1 MARIKNLEARNISI
15 HAPLRERR
23 EAAEQKFN
31 QAVFQSTLPCGSDAH
46 FLTTTHRQIY
56 FNPRSLAGAT
66 MCSTVRLASF
76 AISIHAPL
84 RERHGC
90 RECLAASLP
99 ISIHAPLR
107 ERLLDAHE
115 LLAVKAISI
124 HAPLRERQHQKK
136 ILLFSFKSSI
146 YCELAQLK
154 YSKILF

>member
-1 MARIKNLEARNISI
+1 MISI

-23 EAAEQKFN
+23 FYCINTGGGQFL
-31 QAVFQSTLPCGSDAH
+31 FQSTLPCGSDRTSKLSTWVGIP
-46 FLTTTHRQIY
+46 FQSTLPCGSDHRGPWKWACLRY

-66 MCSTVRLASF
+66 
-76 AISIHAPL
+76 
-84 RERHGC
+84 
-90 RECLAASLP
+90 SLGIILNP
-99 ISIHAPLR
+99 DTP
-107 ERLLDAHE
+107 
-115 LLAVKAISI
+115 ISI